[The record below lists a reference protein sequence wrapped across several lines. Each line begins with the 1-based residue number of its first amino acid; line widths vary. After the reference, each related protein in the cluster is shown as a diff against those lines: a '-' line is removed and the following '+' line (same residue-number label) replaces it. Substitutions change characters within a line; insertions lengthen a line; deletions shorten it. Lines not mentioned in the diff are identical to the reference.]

1 MKEIRSGIRHA
12 LALPWVY
19 DAWQRLVGAYAW
31 RDRVLQRFVSP
42 VIPRQG
48 KLIDIGCGTAE
59 ALKSLPREVEYI
71 GFDRNP
77 SYIRK
82 ARKRFG
88 HLNAIFHCEEL
99 SPDFSMNGSP
109 ADVVL
114 ALGLI
119 HHLDDMQALDLFRL
133 AKKILGPGGFLLI
146 VEPVYDA
153 QQSAIARYVV
163 SKDRGTAVRT
173 EIGYKELALKIC
185 SRVDVFIDK
194 NPLRIPFTGI
204 VMKCS
209 FDSAM

>member
-1 MKEIRSGIRHA
+1 VKEIRSGIRHA

-42 VIPRQG
+42 VIPQHG

-59 ALKSLPREVEYI
+59 AVLSLPRGVEYI

-77 SYIRK
+77 AYIHK
-82 ARKRFG
+82 AQKRFG
-88 HLNAIFHCEEL
+88 HLNATFHLEEL
-99 SPDFSMNGSP
+99 SLDFPMNGSP

-114 ALGLI
+114 ALGLV
-119 HHLDDMQALDLFRL
+119 HHLDDMQTLELFRL
-133 AKKILGPGGFLLI
+133 AKKLLGPGGFLLI
-146 VEPVYDA
+146 VEPVYDP
-153 QQSAIARYVV
+153 QQSWLARYVV

-173 EIGYKELALKIC
+173 EIGYKELALQVC
-185 SRVDVFIDK
+185 SRVEVFIDK
-194 NPLRIPFTGI
+194 NPLRIPFTGM

-209 FDSAM
+209 FDSAK